1 MKHRTSVWAVALV
14 ALLAISIAAGATACG
29 SSGGS
34 SSGSSSGGGTSEIK
48 IGTLYPVTGDL
59 AKLGDQC
66 LSGVKLA
73 VEEINAAG
81 GIKSMGGAKLVLDNA
96 DSQGKPDVALSE
108 VQRLSTQDNVAAILG
123 TYQSSVALP
132 ATQEAERQQTPM
144 LITTAVADAITD
156 RGYKYIF
163 RICPKASWY
172 AKNQIEFCQAMPGLG
187 GPTIKTVA
195 LLHEDT
201 DFGQSTSEGQIK
213 YAGEAGIEVVAN
225 VAYPASSADLT
236 TQVSKVKAANPDI
249 VLTTTYFND
258 SILIAQARE
267 TLGMKQL
274 FFDAAGGTT
283 DPNFQK
289 TLGSAAE
296 TWMSEI
302 EFTPDASASSKA
314 LNDVYEA
321 KYGAY
326 MTGNGMEG
334 YQGVYVLAKA
344 LEDAGSADRTKLRD
358 ALAAVKMVK
367 GTDMVV
373 DPYTEISFTAD
384 GQIASAPLYVVQI
397 QKGVFV
403 PLFPTPPATGKL
415 VVP

>member
-1 MKHRTSVWAVALV
+1 MKHRTSIWAVALI
-14 ALLAISIAAGATACG
+14 ALLAMSVAVGVAACG
-29 SSGGS
+29 GSDSG
-34 SSGSSSGGGTSEIK
+34 SGGGTVKEVK

-81 GIKSMGGAKLVLDNA
+81 GIKSLGGAKIVLDNA

-108 VQRLSTQDNVAAILG
+108 VQRLSTQDNVSAILG

-144 LITTAVADAITD
+144 MITTAVADAITD

-187 GPTIKTVA
+187 GPTIKKVA

-213 YAGEAGIEVVAN
+213 YAAEAGIEVVAN
-225 VAYPASSADLT
+225 VAYAASSADLT

-258 SILIAQARE
+258 SILIAQARQ

-289 TLGSAAE
+289 TLGTAAE

-302 EFTPDASASSKA
+302 EFTADASASSKA
-314 LNDVYEA
+314 LNDAYKA
-321 KYGAY
+321 KYGDY

-344 LEDAGSADRTKLRD
+344 LEDAGSTDRVKLRD
-358 ALAAVKMVK
+358 AIAAVKMVK
-367 GTDMVV
+367 GTDRVV
-373 DPYTEISFTAD
+373 DPYTEISFSAD
-384 GQIASAPLYVVQI
+384 GQIKSAPLYVVQI

-403 PLFPTPPATGKL
+403 PLFPTPPASGKL